1 MDVMIPNRIHI
12 IGSVGSGKTTLA
24 RKLAAQF
31 NLPYYE
37 LDNVVWERAEPEDTR
52 RSEADRDAL
61 LLSIVNNNCWIIEGA
76 HLNWV
81 SPSLRRADLIVFLN
95 PSYFTIICRIITR
108 FIKQRLRL
116 EQAHYTPTWN
126 MFIKMFEWSA
136 AYQRKGRYQIQD
148 TLAGYPGKAVIV
160 KNHEQLMQ
168 QLKQWKPSIEQ
179 QERTRGG

>member
-24 RKLAAQF
+24 RALAAQL

-37 LDNVVWERAEPEDTR
+37 LDNVVWERAEPDDIR

-81 SPSLRRADLIVFLN
+81 SPSFRRADLIVFLN
-95 PSYFTIICRIITR
+95 PSYSTIICRIITR

-116 EQAHYTPTWN
+116 ELAHYTPTWN
-126 MFIKMFEWSA
+126 MFIKMFQWSA
-136 AYQRKGRYQIQD
+136 AYQRKGKYQIQD
-148 TLAGYPGKAVIV
+148 ALAGYPGKVVVV
-160 KNHEQLMQ
+160 KNHGQLMQ

-179 QERTRGG
+179 QERTPG